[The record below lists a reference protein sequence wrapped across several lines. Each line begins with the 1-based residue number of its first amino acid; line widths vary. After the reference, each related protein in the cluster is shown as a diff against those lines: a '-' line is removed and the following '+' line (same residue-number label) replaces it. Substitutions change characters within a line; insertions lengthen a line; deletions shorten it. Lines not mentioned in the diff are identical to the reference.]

1 MLNPDP
7 KQRLTAEEVLEHPW
21 LQNAKKAPNV
31 SLGETVKARL
41 KQFSVMNKLK
51 KRALQVVAEFLSVEE
66 VAGLKEA
73 FEMMDTNKRGKI
85 NLEELR
91 LGLLKGG
98 QNIPEADLQI
108 LMEAADV
115 DGDGSLNYG
124 EFVAVS
130 VHLKKMANDEH
141 LHKAFSFFDRN
152 RSGFIEIEE
161 LRNALNDEVDTSGE
175 DVINAIMHDVD
186 TDKDGRISYEEFAV
200 MMKAGTDWR
209 KASRQYSRE
218 RFNSIS
224 LKLMREEGLQLA
236 N

>member
-1 MLNPDP
+1 MRW
-7 KQRLTAEEVLEHPW
+7 KLTGHLY
-21 LQNAKKAPNV
+21 
-31 SLGETVKARL
+31 
-41 KQFSVMNKLK
+41 
-51 KRALQVVAEFLSVEE
+51 LQVVAEFLSVEE

-73 FEMMDTNKRGKI
+73 FEMMNTNKRGKI

-108 LMEAADV
+108 LMDAISIICLLSYFLADV

-152 RSGFIEIEE
+152 QSGFIETEE
-161 LRNALNDEVDTSGE
+161 LQNALNDEVDTSSE
-175 DVINAIMHDVD
+175 NVINAIMHDVD
-186 TDKDGRISYEEFAV
+186 TDKISV
-200 MMKAGTDWR
+200 
-209 KASRQYSRE
+209 QYM
-218 RFNSIS
+218 NS
-224 LKLMREEGLQLA
+224 KVHVQ
-236 N
+236 